1 MDENIKV
8 IAGEI
13 NLDIPTVRI
22 NDFRLKYHS
31 HKIINIEGS
40 IFLPENYDWFYKTS
54 DEDIYSTSFYVVDAT
69 GCITVHMYISSD
81 ERDKLRMY
89 YSKGRYVGIQIS
101 TAEDPDT
108 GSFEV
113 CGIYEA
119 DPPATRQDNCEL
131 KRIELHTHSKMSEM
145 DGISSPR
152 EILRLAASWGHK
164 ACAIT
169 DHGSVQGFPE
179 FYDAAKAINRN
190 RADEDKIKAILG
202 CEVYLVNDGPT
213 VFYNLHDNDTAIKE
227 FVTLAIT
234 TDGDD
239 PCINTFSHI
248 AASKYRLNGFWEHVA
263 DFYAE
268 VEDKIYTGTG
278 EPCESYFRMGELC
291 EFIGD
296 AYISGENIFH
306 TLSFLRRA
314 GFGVDIEEHKY
325 YRHKFLMPAIS
336 IEDIR
341 KFAPPKASKRDI
353 DGTGYDLIGKARA
366 DAAYII
372 DYLEEQECIDP
383 HKLNEIIGHKDTDY
397 IKSHQCR
404 PNHTSLLARNSL
416 GVYNLYHL
424 LSESSIHYFRIR
436 PRTPK
441 SLLKY
446 YSSSLLIGS
455 ACEYSEIY
463 RAVKTKYIE
472 CDKDPAATLESL
484 SQDPDMKDLISLYDY
499 IEIQPLC
506 NYKYLTKREP
516 PLTEEEIKNIN
527 ILLADIAGIF
537 GKPLVATSDSHFLNK
552 EDKRYRKTLLKHLG
566 FSDADLIETEDLYF
580 RNTLEMLD
588 EFLYLGTE
596 RAYDAVIKNTN
607 LIADK
612 IEFGVKPFPD
622 GVYNP
627 IIPEADTTIKEA
639 ALSKAHEIYGHNGSL
654 DPAVKERLD
663 TELTSIIENDFA
675 SYYYLAYRFVSNA
688 KKEGHIVNSRGASG
702 SSLTAYLLGIT
713 NTNPLKPHYHCPNC
727 NYTEFETSGSYNS
740 GFDLPVST
748 CPKCNAIT
756 ERDGH
761 DIPFECFAGL
771 YKNKEPYFDLNISES
786 GKDSFYKYAKK
797 LFGEDQVYKAGT
809 IRTYGEKSALDIA
822 REICEGKNIEYNTGD
837 LYYMSRGII
846 GVKKTTATGPTLFVI
861 VPREMDICEFTPVQF
876 AGDNPESQV
885 VITHLNIYDLHDTLL
900 RQDSIAPQGLSLLQ
914 KLQKITGADTN
925 RIPLTD
931 PELMNIFKVGK
942 NGVCTEGLPEFTN
955 PFTLERIKEL
965 KPKIFFELVQILG
978 LAHGTGT
985 WNDNAENLII
995 NGICDLS
1002 SVIALRDNIMTYLIS
1017 KGLDVK
1023 DAYHIMEYV
1032 RKGKAARDYSN
1043 KTEGYKWEAYADL
1056 MREFDVPE
1064 WYIES
1069 CQKIRYMFPKAH
1081 AVEYTIM
1088 AFKLAWFKVYY
1099 PAEFYSNYFTMKGL
1113 SFNYEHP
1120 FLINDKYLMPEQTEL
1135 IRSVDEMYQRGIVF
1149 APIDINAS
1157 HATEYTVVGDNLILP
1172 PLTAVSSIPKKLA
1185 NSIARARNK
1194 EPIKYKKDHPSLSHS
1209 ALKALEDR
1217 GLLDG
1222 MPNGPQM
1229 DLFSLIDGSLTDE
1242 EEHNE

>member
-8 IAGEI
+8 IAGGI
-13 NLDIPTVRI
+13 TPDIPTVSI
-22 NDFRLKYHS
+22 NDFRLLYRSQKT
-31 HKIINIEGS
+31 INIEGFIYFS
-40 IFLPENYDWFYKTS
+40 ESHELFYKTS
-54 DEDIYSTSFYVVDAT
+54 AKDLYSTSFYVVDTT
-69 GCITVHMYISSD
+69 GCISVHKYISSY
-81 ERDKLRMY
+81 ERDKLLKY
-89 YSKGRYVGIQIS
+89 YAKGRYVGVQIW
-101 TAEDPDT
+101 TTENQGTD
-108 GSFEV
+108 SFEV
-113 CGIYEA
+113 LGIYEA
-119 DPPATRQDNCEL
+119 DPPAERQDNCEL
-131 KRIELHTHSKMSEM
+131 KRVELHTHSKMSEM

-179 FYDAAKAINRN
+179 FYEAANAINRN

-202 CEVYLVNDGPT
+202 CEIYLVNDGPT
-213 VFYNLHDNDTAIKE
+213 IFYNLHDNDAVIKE

-234 TDGDD
+234 SDGDD
-239 PCINTFSHI
+239 PCTNTFSHI
-248 AASKYRLNGFWEHVA
+248 AASKYRLNGSWEHVA

-268 VEDKIYTGTG
+268 VKDKIYTGTG
-278 EPCESYFRMGELC
+278 DPCESYFRMGELC

-296 AYISGENIFH
+296 AYISGENIFQ

-314 GFGVDIEEHKY
+314 GFGVNIEDHKY
-325 YRHKFLMPAIS
+325 YRQKFLMPAIS

-353 DGTGYDLIGKARA
+353 DGTGNDLIGKARA

-383 HKLNEIIGHKDTDY
+383 HKLNERIGHKNADY
-397 IKSHQCR
+397 IKSGQCKT
-404 PNHTSLLARNSL
+404 NHASLLARNSL

-424 LSESSIHYFRIR
+424 LSESSIHYYRFR

-455 ACEYSEIY
+455 ACEYSETY

-472 CDKDPAATLESL
+472 YGKDPAATLESL
-484 SQDPDMKDLISLYDY
+484 SQDPDTKELISLYDY

-506 NYKYLTKREP
+506 NNKHLTRSEP
-516 PLTEEEIKNIN
+516 PLTEEDIKNIN
-527 ILLADIAGIF
+527 ILLADVADAF
-537 GKPLVATSDSHFLNK
+537 GKTLVATSDSHFLNK
-552 EDKRYRKTLLKHLG
+552 EDKRYRKTLVEHMG
-566 FSDADLIETEDLYF
+566 FSDADYMADLYF

-596 RAYDAVIKNTN
+596 RAYDAVVKNTN

-612 IEFGVKPFPD
+612 IEFGVKPFPF

-639 ALSKAHEIYGHNGSL
+639 AFSKAHEIYGYNGTLESV
-654 DPAVKERLD
+654 VKERLD

-675 SYYYLAYRFVSNA
+675 SYYYLAHKLVSHA
-688 KKEGHIVNSRGASG
+688 KEEGHIVNSRGASG

-713 NTNPLKPHYHCPNC
+713 NTNPLKPHYHCPHC

-740 GFDLPVST
+740 GFDLPART
-748 CPKCNAIT
+748 CPKCNAIM

-771 YKNKEPYFDLNISES
+771 YKVKEPYFDLNISES
-786 GKDSFYKYAKK
+786 GKDSFYQYAKD
-797 LFGEDQVYKAGT
+797 LFGADHVYKAGT

-822 REICEGKNIEYNTGD
+822 REICHRKNIDYNTGD
-837 LYYMSRGII
+837 LFYMSRGII
-846 GVKKTTATGPTLFVI
+846 GVKKTTATGPTSFVI
-861 VPREMDICEFTPVQF
+861 VPKEMDICEFTPVQF
-876 AGDNPESQV
+876 AGDNPECQV
-885 VITHLNIYDLHDTLL
+885 VITHLNINDLHDTLL
-900 RQDSIAPQGLSLLQ
+900 KQNSIAHQGLSLLQ
-914 KLQKITGADTN
+914 KLQKITGADTD

-942 NGVCTEGLPEFTN
+942 NGICTEGLPEFTN
-955 PFTLERIKEL
+955 PFTLKRIEEL

-985 WNDNAENLII
+985 WNDNAENLIK

-1002 SVIALRDNIMTYLIS
+1002 SAIALRDNIMTYLIS

-1023 DAYHIMEYV
+1023 DAFYIMEYV
-1032 RKGKAARDYSN
+1032 RKGKAERDCSN
-1043 KTEGYKWEAYADL
+1043 KNEKYKWEAYANL
-1056 MREFDVPE
+1056 MREHGVPA

-1069 CQKIRYMFPKAH
+1069 CQKISYMFPKAH

-1099 PAEFYSNYFTMKGL
+1099 PAEFYSTYFTMNGL

-1120 FLINDKYLMPEQTEL
+1120 DLIDKYLMSEQPDLRLAVE
-1135 IRSVDEMYQRGIVF
+1135 EMYQRGIVF
-1149 APIDINAS
+1149 APIDINTS
-1157 HATEYTVVGDNLILP
+1157 HSTEYTIIGDNLILP
-1172 PLTAVSSIPKKLA
+1172 PLTAVSSISKKLA
-1185 NSIARARNK
+1185 YSIAKARR
-1194 EPIKYKKDHPSLSHS
+1194 EAPIKYKKDHPSLSHS
-1209 ALKALEDR
+1209 ALKALER
-1217 GLLDG
+1217 NGLLDG
-1222 MPNGPQM
+1222 MPNGPQT
-1229 DLFSLIDGSLTDE
+1229 DLFSLIDGNLTDE
-1242 EEHNE
+1242 EADNE